1 MNKKISLLA
10 GLTALF
16 AMGSAAA
23 STVPPPPPACPTPEV
38 AVSDTNDETGHY
50 YQVFKATGITW
61 ECARTF
67 VGALPPY
74 NASVGQPV
82 TGHLATITSE
92 SEDIW
97 VDKLRRRAVLVPPE
111 AWVGGV
117 QAPGSDVGKNWR
129 WYNGEGAIATRAEP
143 LPSYSNWLDGEPND
157 NTGPGSEN
165 YLAIGLGGQF
175 GWNDEGNLSNIGGF
189 IVEYDVP
196 RLATDCTLAGGCETV
211 RGQTLTLPPGWV
223 AADDTIEFTAYEFT
237 DPRRVCG
244 QGELVLFADP
254 NDGKPELRIP
264 PYLCGSPRFVVVA
277 VNVDDSA
284 DLSFDRGGT
293 VLIKNDT
300 RTVLPG
306 NDPRVVCKDTKG
318 PTFLTPGEDPQLQDV
333 VVYQTTDPR
342 RMLENL
348 PENRGRDPQ
357 FAGAAGEFTN
367 SCGSSRGTGKELS
380 YFVVGMRIDFGA
392 SAPTQE
398 ARHERFVAL
407 TLYKLSLL
415 QQSVSLAKS
424 AGALKNGDATKM
436 TAQLNNA
443 VKKLGRGDPSGALGH
458 VNQFLKFVAA
468 ANYTQLGLDNNYN
481 GEHLMRGTNI
491 EFTLR
496 VKVIPNAP

>member
-1 MNKKISLLA
+1 MNKSISLFA

-23 STVPPPPPACPTPEV
+23 SSVPTACPTETK
-38 AVSDTNDETGHY
+38 AAGTNAATGHY
-50 YQVFKATGITW
+50 YEVYAADSITW
-61 ECARTF
+61 GAAKACADAAIYE
-67 VGALPPY
+67 GI
-74 NASVGQPV
+74 G
-82 TGHLATITSE
+82 GHLATLTS
-92 SEDIW
+92 SGEDEW
-97 VDKLRRRAVLVPPE
+97 VDELRQSASLGKGQV
-111 AWVGGV
+111 WIGGS
-117 QAPGSDVGKNWR
+117 QQGSPTTPGDGWR
-129 WYNGEGAIATRAEP
+129 WENGEGPIPGANNETAFA
-143 LPSYSNWLDGEPND
+143 NWANGEPND
-157 NTGPGSEN
+157 GGDRIEN
-165 YLAIGLGGQF
+165 GQEQHLTLGRFAGVR
-175 GWNDEGNLSNIGGF
+175 GWNDEGVAPTSIGGF

-196 RLATDCTLAGGCETV
+196 RVATDCTLAGGCETV
-211 RGQTLTLPPGWV
+211 AGQTLTLPPGWV
-223 AADDTIEFTAYEFT
+223 AADDSIKFTAYEFT
-237 DPRRVCG
+237 DRRECG

-254 NDGKPELRIP
+254 DDGKPELRIP

-306 NDPRVVCKDTKG
+306 NDADVVCKDTKG
-318 PTFLTPGEDPQLQDV
+318 PIFLTPGEDPQRQDV

-342 RMLENL
+342 RMLEDL

>member
-1 MNKKISLLA
+1 LA
-10 GLTALF
+10 GLAALF
-16 AMGSAAA
+16 AMGPAGA
-23 STVPPPPPACPTPEV
+23 TNVPPPPVCPPL
-38 AVSDTNDETGHY
+38 AVKVGTNLETGHY
-50 YQVFKATGITW
+50 YEVYAAPAITW
-61 ECARTF
+61 DAARTCV
-67 VGALPPY
+67 VGKSYQGIP
-74 NASVGQPV
+74 
-82 TGHLATITSE
+82 GHLATITSS
-92 SEDIW
+92 SEDEW
-97 VDKLRRRAVLVPPE
+97 VDNLRQATLDAGKIAKGQV
-111 AWVGGV
+111 WIGGS
-117 QAPGSDVGKNWR
+117 QQGSATAPGIGWR
-129 WYNGEGAIATRAEP
+129 WENGEGPIPGANNETAFA
-143 LPSYSNWLDGEPND
+143 NWANGEPND
-157 NTGPGSEN
+157 GGDRIETGQEQH
-165 YLAIGLGGQF
+165 LTLGRFAGVR
-175 GWNDEGNLSNIGGF
+175 GWNDEGVAPASIGGF

-244 QGELVLFADP
+244 QGELVLFAEPDAD
-254 NDGKPELRIP
+254 DGKPELRIP

-300 RTVLPG
+300 ATVLPG
-306 NDPRVVCKDTKG
+306 NDADVVCKDTKG
-318 PTFLTPGEDPQLQDV
+318 PIFLTPGEDPQRQDV
-333 VVYQTTDPR
+333 VVYQTTDPG
-342 RMLENL
+342 RMLEDL
-348 PENRGRDPQ
+348 PGNRGRDPQ

-468 ANYTQLGLDNNYN
+468 ARYTQLGLDNNYN

-496 VKVIPNAP
+496 VKVIPYAP